1 MRIVRPQF
9 LQAVEQRVREAGSLL
24 IADEV
29 MAGFGR
35 CGRLLASQRA
45 GITPDLVALS
55 KGLTAGFLPMGITL
69 ASKAIFEE
77 FLGNDPTKTL
87 WHGHSFTANPLG
99 CAAANASLDLL
110 EAEPERHEQFEQR
123 HRPRLERLTRHPRV
137 QRPRLCGTIAAFD
150 LVTDGAQGYLNPAG
164 KVLRRLVRDQGVL
177 IRPLGDVVY
186 LLPPLCISDTQLD
199 QCYDAIADGLD
210 ALPASTP

>member
-1 MRIVRPQF
+1 MRMVRPQF

-69 ASKAIFEE
+69 ATKAIFEE
-77 FLGNDPTKTL
+77 FLGTDPTKTL

-110 EAEPERHEQFEQR
+110 EAERNF
-123 HRPRLERLTRHPRV
+123 T
-137 QRPRLCGTIAAFD
+137 
-150 LVTDGAQGYLNPAG
+150 NN
-164 KVLRRLVRDQGVL
+164 
-177 IRPLGDVVY
+177 
-186 LLPPLCISDTQLD
+186 SNS
-199 QCYDAIADGLD
+199 AIAIDWNGWHTIPGCSVLGS
-210 ALPASTP
+210 AAPSPPSTL